1 MDQEIRIASPC
12 SADWNRMAGDER
24 VRYSPQ
30 CKLDVY
36 NFSEMPDAAVENI
49 LSRRNGRLCARFCQR
64 PDGAMSTRNCP
75 VGLRAVVR
83 RVSGFASAALAAV
96 ISVGPAF
103 ARPPLTVHNP
113 ALFQLR
119 PAQTGIALEVVDPS
133 GAVIPK
139 ARIAVL
145 NEKTKVR
152 VEGETDSTRRLQ
164 LADLPEGN
172 YEITVNALGF
182 MVLKQSHVSVPSKTA
197 LRLQMGVAVM
207 GEVIIV
213 SGNNQEAPTNAPV
226 CKTLA
231 VPSSEKQK

>member
-1 MDQEIRIASPC
+1 
-12 SADWNRMAGDER
+12 MAGDER
-24 VRYSPQ
+24 VRYCPQ

-182 MVLKQSHVSVPSKTA
+182 KVLKQSHVSVPSKTA